1 MPGMIFVRL
10 CTLAVRGALSFVI
23 GAAIWSAH
31 LKPAVAATASDCAPA
46 GDVKFICGA
55 PNVEDFAPVPGTH
68 WVIGSDLARAGKQ
81 GYLQLFD
88 TRNDTV
94 TQVQPDDIAIRPDK
108 TRYSDCPGVPVMK
121 TFGPH
126 GLDLTR
132 GGGQHRTL
140 YAVNHGGRESVEVF
154 AVDLSGAKPGFT
166 WTGCVV
172 APKGFWPDGVA
183 SLSDGGIIVTS
194 LWDPTDAQRMDKLM
208 NGKPV
213 GALDE
218 WHPGKGWT
226 EVPGSAG
233 LSWPNGVIV
242 SPDGHEVY
250 VAVWSGREVAR
261 IGRGTGKPQLDTVP
275 TGFLTDNL
283 RWSPNGHMI
292 LVGGQDA
299 SVKQV
304 IECFESSA
312 VNCNVPFKI
321 DTMNPT
327 TMKLTTVVKSGV
339 YGVMGAGTGA
349 IEVDHRIWSVRS
361 VPTASVSSRHHIVL
375 GCSVEAGQR
384 SRGTG
389 SCAPR
394 LFLI

>member
-1 MPGMIFVRL
+1 
-10 CTLAVRGALSFVI
+10 
-23 GAAIWSAH
+23 
-31 LKPAVAATASDCAPA
+31 
-46 GDVKFICGA
+46 
-55 PNVEDFAPVPGTH
+55 
-68 WVIGSDLARAGKQ
+68 
-81 GYLQLFD
+81 
-88 TRNDTV
+88 
-94 TQVQPDDIAIRPDK
+94 
-108 TRYSDCPGVPVMK
+108 MK

-126 GLDLTR
+126 GLDLTQ

-166 WTGCVV
+166 WTGCVL

-233 LSWPNGVIV
+233 LSGPNGVIV

-349 IEVDHRIWSVRS
+349 IEVDHRIW
-361 VPTASVSSRHHIVL
+361 VSSFRADRIGIFPAPNRL
-375 GCSVEAGQR
+375 GM
-384 SRGTG
+384 
-389 SCAPR
+389 
-394 LFLI
+394 

>member
-1 MPGMIFVRL
+1 MPEMIVARL
-10 CTLAVRGALSFVI
+10 CTLAARAVLSMIVGAV
-23 GAAIWSAH
+23 IWSAPMR
-31 LKPAVAATASDCAPA
+31 PAVAAPASDCAPA

-55 PNVEDFAPVPGTH
+55 PDVEDFAPVPASP
-68 WVIGSDLARAGKQ
+68 WVIGSDLAPAGQQ

-94 TQVQPDDIAIRPDK
+94 TAVQPEDIAIRPDK
-108 TRYSDCPGVPVMK
+108 TRYPDCPGAPDMK

-154 AVDLSGAKPGFT
+154 AVDLSGARPAFT

-194 LWDPTDAQRMDKLM
+194 LWDPTDAQRMDKLS

-233 LSWPNGVIV
+233 LSGPNGVIV

-250 VAVWSGREVAR
+250 VAVWSGHEVAR
-261 IGRGTGKPQLDTVP
+261 ISRGTGKPRRVTVP

-283 RWSPNGHMI
+283 RWSPDGHMI

-304 IECFESSA
+304 IDCFEFECCELQRA
-312 VNCNVPFKI
+312 VQ
-321 DTMNPT
+321 D
-327 TMKLTTVVKSGV
+327 
-339 YGVMGAGTGA
+339 
-349 IEVDHRIWSVRS
+349 R
-361 VPTASVSSRHHIVL
+361 
-375 GCSVEAGQR
+375 
-384 SRGTG
+384 
-389 SCAPR
+389 
-394 LFLI
+394 